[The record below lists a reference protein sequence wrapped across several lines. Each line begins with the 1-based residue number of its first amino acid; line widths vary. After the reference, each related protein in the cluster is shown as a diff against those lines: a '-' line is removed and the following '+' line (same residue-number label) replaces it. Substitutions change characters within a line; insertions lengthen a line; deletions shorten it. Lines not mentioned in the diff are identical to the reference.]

1 MPTVQ
6 ELLEQKGIRLKDY
19 QTGQHSTTCPEC
31 SHTRSKANQKKECLS
46 VKVDSQGVGATW
58 CCQHCGWTGGVVNG
72 HARGQQRHQ
81 VYIYHAADGTLAFR
95 KVRGFDKNGE
105 KTFWI
110 QRFDAKG
117 GWIKGTKDKNGNRL
131 VDTSIL
137 YRLPEVVKAIAA
149 GSDIACVEGEKDA
162 DRLWSLGIPAT
173 CNAHGAADPLKNKQP
188 KWRREHSEQLRGAKL
203 VVIPD
208 HDPAGYWH
216 ADTTCKL
223 SLGIA
228 KRVRYLK
235 LAEHWPS
242 IPKGGDSSDY
252 LDAPGHKPEEF
263 KALFENASE
272 HLPPPSP
279 PKPAPQD
286 TEYMLKFSDLACNVG
301 NVIRALE
308 HEPELTNAF
317 AYDEMLRAEVL
328 LRPLFRKEPNF
339 KPRPVTDADVT
350 AVQTWLQW
358 KGFRK
363 LGSGAT
369 HEAVNKHARD
379 HAFHPVR
386 DYLDRLCWDGKPRLA
401 TWLHDHLGAEQN
413 EYTEEIG
420 TLFLIGMVAR
430 VLQPGCKLD
439 YMLILEGS
447 QGTTR
452 STVCAILAGEYFS
465 DHLPPIKGKECSQHL
480 RGKWLIEVAE
490 LRAQSGA
497 SVDEFKEFLSRQVE
511 RYRPPWGKKEV
522 HEPRQCVFIA
532 TTNKDIYLHDET
544 GNRRFWPVK
553 AGEIN
558 LDMLRHDRDQLFAE
572 AVSLYRGGV
581 HWWPDADFEQR
592 CIAGEQETRFETDAW
607 EPLIK
612 RYLDCL
618 HIPKRTSI
626 LHIAVNVLEYE
637 TEPPLII
644 DPNDPPPRKTPI
656 NRFGTTEQ
664 RRVTAILRH
673 LGWTAKRN
681 ERERWWE
688 PKV

>member
-1 MPTVQ
+1 MSTVQ

-19 QTGQHSTTCPEC
+19 QPGEHTSTCPEC
-31 SHTRSKANQKKECLS
+31 SHTRSRANQKTECLS
-46 VKVDSQGVGATW
+46 VKVEPKGATW
-58 CCQHCGWTGGVVNG
+58 YCHHCGWKGAVANG
-72 HARGQQRHQ
+72 HGGQRHP

-95 KVRGFDKNGE
+95 KVRGFDKNGK

-110 QRFDAKG
+110 QRWDGK

-137 YRLPEVVKAIAA
+137 YRLPEIVKAIAA
-149 GSDIACVEGEKDA
+149 GSDIACVEGEKDV
-162 DRLWSLGIPAT
+162 DRLWSIGIPAT
-173 CNAHGAADPLKNKQP
+173 CNAHGAADPTKNQKP
-188 KWRREHSEQLRGAKL
+188 KWKREHSEQLRGAKL

-208 HDPAGYWH
+208 HDNAGYAH
-216 ADTTCKL
+216 AEATCKL

-228 KRVRYLK
+228 KHVRYLK
-235 LAEHWPS
+235 LAEHWQA
-242 IPKGGDSSDY
+242 ITKGGDSSDY
-252 LDAPGHKPEEF
+252 LDAGHKPEEF
-263 KALFENASE
+263 KALFDNAPE
-272 HLPPPSP
+272 YVAPQPPPKVP
-279 PKPAPQD
+279 VPGQGATD
-286 TEYMLKFSDLACNVG
+286 YMLKFSDFACNVG
-301 NVIRALE
+301 NVLRALE
-308 HEPELTNAF
+308 REPELTNAF

-328 LRPLFRKEPNF
+328 LRPLFHNEPNF

-363 LGSGAT
+363 LGPGAT

-386 DYLDRLCWDGKPRLA
+386 DYLNGLRWDGKPRLA
-401 TWLHDHLGAEQN
+401 TWLHNHLGAEQN
-413 EYTEEIG
+413 EYTEQIG
-420 TLFLIGMVAR
+420 TMFLIGMVAR

-439 YMLILEGS
+439 YMPILEGG

-490 LRAQSGA
+490 LRAHSGA
-497 SVDEFKEFLSRQVE
+497 SADEFKEFLTRQVE
-511 RYRPPWGKKEV
+511 RYRPPWAKKEV
-522 HEPRQCVFIA
+522 HEPRQCAFIG
-532 TTNKDIYLHDET
+532 TTNKDVYLHDET

-553 AGEIN
+553 AGEID
-558 LDMLRHDRDQLFAE
+558 LDALRRDRDQQFAE
-572 AVSLYRGGV
+572 AVNLYRGGV
-581 HWWPDADFEQR
+581 HWWPDADFEQHH
-592 CIAGEQETRFETDAW
+592 IADEQETRFEADVW

-618 HIPKRTSI
+618 HLPKRTSI
-626 LHIAVNVLEYE
+626 LHIAVNALEYE

-673 LGWTAKRN
+673 LGWVAKRTG
-681 ERERWWE
+681 RERWWE